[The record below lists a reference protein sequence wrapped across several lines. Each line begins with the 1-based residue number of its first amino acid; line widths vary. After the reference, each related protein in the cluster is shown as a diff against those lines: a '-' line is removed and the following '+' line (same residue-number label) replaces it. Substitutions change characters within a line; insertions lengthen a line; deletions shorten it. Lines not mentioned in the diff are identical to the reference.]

1 MKPLFVSLRLHE
13 IHHLKNLLQ
22 SAGIRCHIRNE
33 ALSSLAGEVPFAEV
47 AMRLE
52 LEDES
57 DRARAEALL
66 REMQSQAGPAAET
79 WTCPRCG
86 ERLEAQFS
94 ACWSC
99 GAERPAG

>member
-33 ALSSLAGEVPFAEV
+33 ALSTLAGEVPFAEV
-47 AMRLE
+47 AMRLD